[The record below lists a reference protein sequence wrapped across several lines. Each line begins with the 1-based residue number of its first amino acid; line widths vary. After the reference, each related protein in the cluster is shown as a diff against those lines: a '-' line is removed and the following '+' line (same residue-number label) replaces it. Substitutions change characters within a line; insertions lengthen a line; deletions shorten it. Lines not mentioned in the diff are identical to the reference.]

1 LTQRNNAIK
10 SRLTIIADYIV
21 YDVWIFVELLTVYF
35 LFPETGNMTLEQ
47 TAAHLD
53 GIDVK
58 GAVIKGLEEEKSKTT
73 TTTVDLG
80 RDKGSLA

>member
-1 LTQRNNAIK
+1 M
-10 SRLTIIADYIV
+10 

-58 GAVIKGLEEEKSKTT
+58 GAVIKGLEDEKLK
-73 TTTVDLG
+73 TTTVDIS
-80 RDKGSLA
+80 REKGSMAY

>member
-1 LTQRNNAIK
+1 
-10 SRLTIIADYIV
+10 
-21 YDVWIFVELLTVYF
+21 
-35 LFPETGNMTLEQ
+35 MTLEQ

-58 GAVIKGLEEEKSKTT
+58 EIVIKGLEDEKSKTT

-80 RDKGSLA
+80 GDKGSMA

>member
-1 LTQRNNAIK
+1 
-10 SRLTIIADYIV
+10 
-21 YDVWIFVELLTVYF
+21 
-35 LFPETGNMTLEQ
+35 MTLEQ